1 MPTHLEL
8 TLQRDIDEIRAGL
21 VAMAGLAEQALRDCL
36 RALLENQRQ
45 LAYAVILRD
54 QFIDGKEKELDG
66 LCQRFLARQQPVA
79 SILRF
84 VYSSIKVNL
93 ELERV
98 GDYAESIARQ
108 FLKLSQSP
116 VAFPRE
122 RFIQIAHLSIPM
134 LHDAIQAFVEQDE
147 ELARK
152 TVEVEEAVD
161 VIKSELNRDLVEL
174 FRKQEIPFEVLSPL
188 MMIARRFERVSD
200 QARNICMETLYLCT
214 GEHPK
219 HPGSDQVR
227 VLFVD
232 EHHEGLA
239 PMAEA
244 IAKGLGLPQFIFNS
258 AGVDPK
264 PMAEAAVRL
273 MQEKGIDLS
282 QTRAQGD
289 PPDPGPGSLPGGGG
303 ALAGGA
309 SGISEAAAEAGL
321 PGLGDRESGACG
333 AGAGA
338 KARGMDDRLRA
349 DRCAHPGSGAGGVG
363 DRSGGEG
370 GGELMSGFEIRD
382 GMKRRPI
389 AGWLMLFLA
398 LSVGGGCK
406 PKGADGREVIQNKGS
421 DTMVNLA
428 QSWAEA
434 YQKIEPKVE
443 VEVSGGGTGVGI
455 AALIKGTIHVA
466 TASRN
471 IKEQEIK
478 QTRESTG
485 REPVDFVVGYDALAI
500 FVHKDNPIEEIT
512 FDQLSEIFAEDGQ
525 ITKWSQLGVQLPGR
539 QYDEIVRVSRQSSSG
554 TYEFLRERVLA
565 QEDFKLGSR
574 DMNGSKEVVELV
586 AHVPSAI
593 GYSGMG
599 YGTSEVK
606 MLRVSAKAGEPP
618 SAPTVAS
625 VLNREY
631 PIARTLHLYTV
642 GEPEGALKEYIEWI
656 MSDAGQAIVQQ
667 AGYVPLPPQSRTRRE
682 ESGSGKPGEK
692 ATEDR

>member
-147 ELARK
+147 ALARK
-152 TVEVEEAVD
+152 TVEIEEAVD
-161 VIKSELNRDLVEL
+161 IIKSELNRDLVEL

-244 IAKGLGLPQFIFNS
+244 IAKGLGLPQFLFNS

-264 PMAEAAVRL
+264 PMVEEVVRL

-282 QTRAQGD
+282 RRAPRAIHQI
-289 PPDPGPGSLPGGGG
+289 PDLDHYQVVVALSPEVRRAFPKQPRKLVYLDWGIENPAHAGLGPEPQREAWMTAYGQIDAHIRDLVQAVLGTE
-303 ALAGGA
+303 AGVKAGA
-309 SGISEAAAEAGL
+309 S
-321 PGLGDRESGACG
+321 
-333 AGAGA
+333 
-338 KARGMDDRLRA
+338 
-349 DRCAHPGSGAGGVG
+349 
-363 DRSGGEG
+363 
-370 GGELMSGFEIRD
+370 
-382 GMKRRPI
+382 
-389 AGWLMLFLA
+389 
-398 LSVGGGCK
+398 
-406 PKGADGREVIQNKGS
+406 
-421 DTMVNLA
+421 
-428 QSWAEA
+428 
-434 YQKIEPKVE
+434 
-443 VEVSGGGTGVGI
+443 
-455 AALIKGTIHVA
+455 
-466 TASRN
+466 
-471 IKEQEIK
+471 
-478 QTRESTG
+478 
-485 REPVDFVVGYDALAI
+485 
-500 FVHKDNPIEEIT
+500 
-512 FDQLSEIFAEDGQ
+512 
-525 ITKWSQLGVQLPGR
+525 
-539 QYDEIVRVSRQSSSG
+539 
-554 TYEFLRERVLA
+554 
-565 QEDFKLGSR
+565 
-574 DMNGSKEVVELV
+574 
-586 AHVPSAI
+586 
-593 GYSGMG
+593 
-599 YGTSEVK
+599 
-606 MLRVSAKAGEPP
+606 
-618 SAPTVAS
+618 
-625 VLNREY
+625 
-631 PIARTLHLYTV
+631 
-642 GEPEGALKEYIEWI
+642 
-656 MSDAGQAIVQQ
+656 
-667 AGYVPLPPQSRTRRE
+667 
-682 ESGSGKPGEK
+682 
-692 ATEDR
+692 